1 MDGKILIVEDE
12 FIIASDL
19 RMILEG
25 AGYEIA
31 GIAASV
37 PKALEII
44 KLKRPAWVFL
54 DIYLSGKLTGIDL
67 AKILVKMNIPFIYV
81 SANSNQSVLRDAR
94 MTKPYGFLVKPFREQ
109 DVLVTLDVAKYRHEN
124 DVETQLQ
131 SEDALKAQVM
141 DIFAETISKE
151 EE

>member
-19 RMILEG
+19 RIILES

-54 DIYLSGKLTGIDL
+54 DIYLSGKLNGIDL
-67 AKILVKMNIPFIYV
+67 AKILVEMNIPFIYV
-81 SANSNQSVLRDAR
+81 SANSNQSILQEAR
-94 MTKPYGFLVKPFREQ
+94 ITKPYGFLVK
-109 DVLVTLDVAKYRHEN
+109 
-124 DVETQLQ
+124 
-131 SEDALKAQVM
+131 
-141 DIFAETISKE
+141 
-151 EE
+151 